1 MSSPQDAQTPAK
13 VHPQTRERERE
24 KEMEEDRREDGG
36 RGWGQGV
43 VGGGVVLRTARE
55 GCCNEPNI
63 VTLRVEKE
71 SHCTISNCW
80 RGVGGGTGLRHPTPR
95 TPWPPVQ
102 GCANTSVRRQSVPQ
116 IPLHTPRLAN
126 KPRCRRLPTLTTSRR
141 RNT

>member
-1 MSSPQDAQTPAK
+1 
-13 VHPQTRERERE
+13 
-24 KEMEEDRREDGG
+24 MEEDRREDGG

-80 RGVGGGTGLRHPTPR
+80 RGVGGGYRPPPPHATHSLAPSPGMCQHVSEETKCAADPATHATPR
-95 TPWPPVQ
+95 Q
-102 GCANTSVRRQSVPQ
+102 QAALQKAANTD
-116 IPLHTPRLAN
+116 H
-126 KPRCRRLPTLTTSRR
+126 
-141 RNT
+141 